1 MVLRPGSEPRDA
13 GEPPDYRHDHLI
25 EDPRQWGW
33 HGEWGNGARLAG
45 MIVAVILL
53 LMLTATNYQFEYHL
67 TLILLAAAVITVL
80 LIDRGRR
87 RHRWP
92 RR

>member
-1 MVLRPGSEPRDA
+1 MALRPGSEPRES
-13 GEPPDYRHDHLI
+13 GEPPDYQLDHPD

-33 HGEWGNGARLAG
+33 HAEWGHGARIAG
-45 MIVAVILL
+45 LVVTAILL

-67 TLILLAAAVITVL
+67 TLILLAVGFLTVL
-80 LIDRGRR
+80 LLDRARR
-87 RHRWP
+87 RNRW